1 MQENLRLVRVFI
13 GSPGGLTEEREA
25 AHAVVKEINQQN
37 ADHWGL
43 LFKLMGWEEAIP
55 GYQRAQD
62 KINEDLDRC
71 DYFIGVMWD
80 KWGSKPSNEPDGYT
94 SGFEEEYYRSA
105 RRIESGLMKDMA
117 LFFKAID
124 VPSGMEPGPEIK
136 KVLDFRQKCIDEK
149 TIFFQ
154 DFGEIDTFKSA
165 VRAKLMEIGW
175 REFTDRVIAE
185 EDNEEDDQPPMAQM
199 VGERSSASA
208 SGLIDVEAKR
218 FLSAILDRS
227 DDWDATEPSEVARL
241 RLIAASISRSGND
254 ETHLGTHDAN
264 LVFRHY
270 RNADLSHQELTA
282 LLDCGVAGFEH
293 QNAPLWRWLSKIDL
307 GSDYLYRLRILATVG
322 TVSEQVGAIR
332 VLQLFGSPLPT
343 HDGDY
348 NKFGVLTDWLSEK
361 TETSVLEAVVSFLG
375 TNGSEEDIVLIE
387 EASADLPPYKKSK
400 VDAAIVEIIARRSAE
415 DALRRICETQLP
427 SIESKLANKLLANP
441 QSLTTQVLELCL
453 SAKSDEI
460 RIGAANALFERKE
473 ICEERA
479 NDLLTDDS
487 VELRLIAAE
496 TLYRDGKELE
506 DDVLEKALKTQK
518 PRTFG
523 LLGMSGG
530 TDATQLEAYRANR
543 RAELSQ
549 SELVKRAENDDLE
562 YKCLDTLFQLYP
574 SKAISRMREGLQDG
588 FATYLDISTSGF
600 RKKFASDK
608 RALELLDN
616 VTPSY
621 QTALCNSAV
630 KALCGLRKSDD
641 LNLVRSCLD
650 SMDIGADADIIKF
663 FERFGEWQDIHRL
676 LELGEKKNSGFNA
689 LAIPSLSFAK
699 ERAAALLSLGK
710 NRIVDLL
717 VLELD
722 ARVRVHLLKQ
732 IPNSTFASL
741 SNEVVLR
748 ELAHG
753 NTECRVI
760 VALRCVQVLPRSRV
774 EGLLESYIGHADY
787 RYYNSIHWL
796 DLGASL
802 PKKLSKDLASKEL
815 ASR

>member
-1 MQENLRLVRVFI
+1 M
-13 GSPGGLTEEREA
+13 EREA

-80 KWGSKPSNEPDGYT
+80 KWGSKPSNDPDGYT
-94 SGFEEEYYRSA
+94 SGFEEEYHRSA
-105 RRIESGLMKDMA
+105 QRIQNGLMKDMA
-117 LFFKAID
+117 LFFKDIH
-124 VPSGMEPGPEIK
+124 VPPGMKPGPEIK
-136 KVLDFRQKCIDEK
+136 KVLNFRKKCIDEK

-185 EDNEEDDQPPMAQM
+185 EDSEEDDQPPMAQIE
-199 VGERSSASA
+199 GERSSVNA
-208 SGLIDVEAKR
+208 SGLLNEEAKY
-218 FLSAILDRS
+218 FLSGILDRS
-227 DDWDATEPSEVARL
+227 DEWDATAPSEVARL

-270 RNADLSHQELTA
+270 RNADLSHQELNA

-293 QNAPLWRWLSKIDL
+293 QNTPLWRWLSKIDL
-307 GSDYLYRLRILATVG
+307 GSDYLCRLRILATVG

-348 NKFGVLTDWLSEK
+348 KKHGVLNDWLSEN
-361 TETSVLEAVVSFLG
+361 TETSVLDAVVSFLG
-375 TNGSEEDIVLIE
+375 TNGSEEDIVMVE
-387 EASADLPPYKKSK
+387 AASANLPPYKKSK
-400 VDAAIVEIIARRSAE
+400 VDAAIVEIIARRSVE
-415 DALRRICETQLP
+415 DAIRRICETQLS
-427 SIESKLANKLLANP
+427 SIKSKLANRLLDNP
-441 QSLTTQVLELCL
+441 QSLTTEVLELCL

-460 RIGAANALFERKE
+460 RVGAANALFERGE
-473 ICEERA
+473 IGEERA

-506 DDVLEKALKTQK
+506 DDVLEKVLKTQK

-523 LLGMSGG
+523 LFGMSGG
-530 TDATQLEAYRANR
+530 TDAKHLESYRANR
-543 RAELSQ
+543 RAELSP
-549 SELVKRAENDDLE
+549 SELVKRAENDALQ
-562 YKCLDTLFQLYP
+562 YRCLDTLFQLYP
-574 SKAISRMREGLQDG
+574 SKAVSRMREGLQDM
-588 FATYLDISTSGF
+588 FAEYLDISTSGF
-600 RKKFASDK
+600 REKFASEK
-608 RALELLDN
+608 KVLEILDDL
-616 VTPSY
+616 TPSY
-621 QTALCNSAV
+621 QTALCNSAI
-630 KALCGLRKSDD
+630 KALCGLRKSED
-641 LNLVRSCLD
+641 LNLVRRCLD
-650 SMDIGADADIIKF
+650 SMEIDADANIIKF
-663 FERFGEWQDIHRL
+663 FERFGEWQDIDRL
-676 LELGEKKNSGFNA
+676 LELGEKNASGFNA
-689 LAIPSLSFAK
+689 LASPPLSFAE
-699 ERAAALLSLGK
+699 ERAAALLSIGK
-710 NRIVDLL
+710 NRVVDLL

-722 ARVRVHLLKQ
+722 ARVRAHLLKQ
-732 IPNSTFASL
+732 VPNSTLASL

-748 ELAHG
+748 ELAHS
-753 NTECRVI
+753 NAECRAI
-760 VALRCVQVLPRSRV
+760 VALRCVQALPKSRV
-774 EGLLESYIGHADY
+774 KDLLESYLDHTDY

-802 PKKLSKDLASKEL
+802 PKKLSKDLASREL
-815 ASR
+815 ANR